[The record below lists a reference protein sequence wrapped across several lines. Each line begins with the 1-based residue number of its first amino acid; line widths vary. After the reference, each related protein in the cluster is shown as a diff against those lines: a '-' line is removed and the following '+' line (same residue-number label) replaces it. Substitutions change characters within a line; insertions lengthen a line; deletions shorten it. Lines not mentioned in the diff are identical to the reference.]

1 MKHLPGENG
10 EALEYIFHPWKFFRT
25 GYRKKNQQF
34 RYISTCLGGRLHLDQ
49 VYLSTVFCFPRL
61 QGKQIGRNGKS
72 WEELP
77 FREKMLLFP
86 LVATSLDGSPANLTP
101 SSVPAQQ
108 VAIKGILS

>member
-10 EALEYIFHPWKFFRT
+10 EALEYIFGNFLEQVIE
-25 GYRKKNQQF
+25 KKPQQF

-61 QGKQIGRNGKS
+61 QGKQIGRYGKS
-72 WEELP
+72 WEALP

-108 VAIKGILS
+108 VAIKGISS